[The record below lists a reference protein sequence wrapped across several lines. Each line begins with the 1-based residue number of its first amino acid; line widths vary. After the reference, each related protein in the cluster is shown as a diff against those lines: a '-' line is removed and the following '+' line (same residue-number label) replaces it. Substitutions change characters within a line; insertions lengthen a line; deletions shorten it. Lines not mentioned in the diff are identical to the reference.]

1 MLDGFVLELQG
12 DAAVQAHERMKNPWL
27 PFLTIEQDN
36 HQTVIPIQNILYI
49 DFTRLDQVQQLEQ
62 EMEKRWE
69 QIYQTVQLDAAISL
83 PEEREWAAEEEKTFV
98 LKDDGEWEMVSQDPQ
113 VAQWLFE
120 IEWLEEQ
127 LEATMKQQM
136 KGDIHATT
144 NREETT

>member
-12 DAAVQAHERMKNPWL
+12 DAAVQVHERMKNPWL

-49 DFTRLDQVQQLEQ
+49 DFTRLDQIQQIKQ
-62 EMEKRWE
+62 QMEKRWE
-69 QIYQTVQLDAAISL
+69 QIYQAVPLDEILL

-136 KGDIHATT
+136 RGDIHATT